1 MWTILQLHRPR
12 SQEGLTSAREG
23 ASSDFQETEIKIV
36 FLQFFIIIRLFEFGG
51 DQTYTL
57 QEKV

>member
-1 MWTILQLHRPR
+1 MILQFHRPL
-12 SQEGLTSAREG
+12 SQEGLTLAREG
-23 ASSDFQETEIKIV
+23 ASSDFQETEIKTV
-36 FLQFFIIIRLFEFGG
+36 FLQFFIITRLFELGG